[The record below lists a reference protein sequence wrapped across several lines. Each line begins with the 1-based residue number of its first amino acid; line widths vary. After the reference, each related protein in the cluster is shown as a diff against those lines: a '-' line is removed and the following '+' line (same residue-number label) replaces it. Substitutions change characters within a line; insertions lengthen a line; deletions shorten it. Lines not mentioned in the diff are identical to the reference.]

1 MKGIFCSRPIFPRY
15 NRTWN
20 VDIVLDYILT
30 LSPVNSLLLHML
42 TLKLIMLISLLTA
55 QRLQTLELIDIKD
68 CVWSDNE
75 LRIKIGSLIK
85 TAKPGSHLK
94 NIVLPA
100 YKHDQRLCIVQTFI
114 GYIKKTAKLRG
125 TESRL
130 FIGTVKPH
138 KHVSKDTISRWIKL
152 VLSLAGIDIKLFKSH
167 SVRSA
172 STSAAK
178 SAGIPIQTILKTAG
192 WQKESTFRK
201 YYDKPVKS
209 NDKSFSFGILQ
220 KFSGN
225 I

>member
-1 MKGIFCSRPIFPRY
+1 MNHILNFLTELYNNGLGYNSVNTAKSAISSILSLGCKKKLGDHPLVKRFMKGIFCSRPIFSRY

-85 TAKPGSHLK
+85 TSKPGSHLK

-100 YKHDQRLCIVQTFI
+100 YKHDQRLCVVQTFI
-114 GYIKKTAKLRG
+114 VYIQKL
-125 TESRL
+125 
-130 FIGTVKPH
+130 
-138 KHVSKDTISRWIKL
+138 
-152 VLSLAGIDIKLFKSH
+152 
-167 SVRSA
+167 
-172 STSAAK
+172 
-178 SAGIPIQTILKTAG
+178 
-192 WQKESTFRK
+192 
-201 YYDKPVKS
+201 
-209 NDKSFSFGILQ
+209 
-220 KFSGN
+220 GN
-225 I
+225 